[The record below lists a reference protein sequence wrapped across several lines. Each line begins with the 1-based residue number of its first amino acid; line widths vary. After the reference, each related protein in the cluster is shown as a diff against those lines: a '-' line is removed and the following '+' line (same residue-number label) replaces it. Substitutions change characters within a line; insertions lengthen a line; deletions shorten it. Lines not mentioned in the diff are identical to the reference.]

1 MRYVSVSLLVAFA
14 ALGAGASESP
24 KLTDVHREELASFL
38 AVLHAEHR
46 LTKVKIAGWGSVG
59 PLPSVKLWLGP
70 EEAPAWMGLDARD
83 GTVYYY
89 LREEKKYLGEDAD
102 EPMATR
108 TKAEAAFAAALP
120 VLKYFSQPSDVSEY
134 EISPERGRRE
144 TVAEGFWRI
153 ERLLTYQGYES
164 FPSMISILVGAQDCQ
179 ITEVVYSPPVP
190 PADVPETV
198 SREKAVE
205 LARIALLRDRE
216 ENKLPTRELVFGDP
230 ASFQRATVMP
240 SRYKYLSPEERPCF
254 SRWCWKVTYSS
265 EVWRRDSKSW
275 EAVEWRRFVDIETG
289 EVY

>member
-1 MRYVSVSLLVAFA
+1 M
-14 ALGAGASESP
+14 
-24 KLTDVHREELASFL
+24 
-38 AVLHAEHR
+38 
-46 LTKVKIAGWGSVG
+46 
-59 PLPSVKLWLGP
+59 
-70 EEAPAWMGLDARD
+70 
-83 GTVYYY
+83 
-89 LREEKKYLGEDAD
+89 KKYLGVDAD

-108 TKAEAAFAAALP
+108 TKSEDAFAAALP
-120 VLKYFSQPSDVSEY
+120 VLEYFSQPSDASDY
-134 EISPERGRRE
+134 EILPERGRRE

-198 SREKAVE
+198 SREEAVE
-205 LARIALLRDRE
+205 LARVALLRDRE
-216 ENKLPTRELVFGDP
+216 ENKLASRELVFGDP
-230 ASFQRATVMP
+230 ASFQKATVMP
-240 SRYKYLSPEERPCF
+240 SRYKRISPEEHPSR

-265 EVWRRDSKSW
+265 EVWRRDSEAW